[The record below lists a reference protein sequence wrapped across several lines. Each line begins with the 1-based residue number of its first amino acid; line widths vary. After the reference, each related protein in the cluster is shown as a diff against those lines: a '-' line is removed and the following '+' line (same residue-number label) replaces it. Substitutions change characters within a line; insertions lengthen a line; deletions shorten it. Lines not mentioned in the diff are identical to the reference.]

1 MEPISEHRPRWTFLT
16 SHARVLLAISRDP
29 GVRLRDV
36 AVSCGLT
43 ERTVQAIVAD
53 LEQDGYLLR
62 DRAADGRR
70 NRYAIVPGGRFRHPA
85 EAGHEII
92 GLLELLAAGPLP
104 TAGGPREP
112 AGLIEPHGIGGA
124 AGR

>member
-1 MEPISEHRPRWTFLT
+1 MEPAIARRPRWTFLT

-36 AVSCGLT
+36 AASCGLT

-53 LEQDGYLLR
+53 LEHDGYLLR

-85 EAGHEII
+85 EAGHEIT

-104 TAGGPREP
+104 AVGPERAP
-112 AGLIEPHGIGGA
+112 AGLPESQETRGA